1 MVAYYGETTKMFKKQ
16 LAVFAIM
23 MMFSICAFSATQED
37 YGVLKGSI
45 PQTVQQ
51 NGREEAVTT
60 FDYLWYWPA
69 EAGSFNAEEWQFA
82 PQLQPGSDGNYT
94 AHFRDVALGAAI
106 TVNCNGLVSGETW
119 SATWTSPTGAVKGT
133 STLTY
138 QNGCFYGGLWYTCEC
153 GWPPYIS
160 TNIFTFYTTI
170 QCSDTGVWTV
180 DLAHNGETYATK
192 QINILPQVDE
202 SRFPQKYSQLNYYD
216 NYDHICHGQDA
227 DNYGKIY
234 NCDAEDTSMFHY
246 TIAEKGCA
254 LTAACTILGYHGVIV
269 DPPTLNQWLIDPV
282 NNGYT
287 DYGSLRGKKV
297 ADYAFSKGVNVQ
309 YRGRKLTAP
318 APDELLQD
326 ICKYGPQMVEI
337 RDVPL
342 HWATT
347 VGKTEDLYLWKIIEP
362 SGGVNGYA
370 YRLYDEL
377 AFSGPEEDFTDRLNG
392 IQFEFFCPVEAIVVD
407 PLGRRL
413 GFDPIKNETFNEI
426 PWSAYGGPVRDM
438 DAVEMTDQPKEI
450 EIVGAVNGDYTV
462 EITGT
467 GSGKYGFKV
476 WADNSLRQ
484 SFSKTLASEIYISSN
499 EVHTYSVH
507 YDNNDLSAAIASG
520 GFDGGGQRPK
530 DVNKFLSYANPSDSQ
545 TDLPA
550 GTTTFPLMIFYGN
563 NAITS
568 TFKATMN
575 GIDIANLFS
584 PTAGNYETVNLP
596 LSAGRNV
603 LSLST
608 DGNLP
613 SRIATDT
620 DRLVFIVK

>member
-1 MVAYYGETTKMFKKQ
+1 MFKKQ

-23 MMFSICAFSATQED
+23 MAMISICALSATQEN
-37 YGVLKGSI
+37 YGVIKGSKPSTI
-45 PQTVQQ
+45 
-51 NGREEAVTT
+51 GRNDRIEAAATT

-82 PQLQPGSDGNYT
+82 PQLQPGTDGNYT

-106 TVNCNGLVSGETW
+106 TVNCSGLESGETW

-180 DLAHNGETYATK
+180 DLAHNGVIYATK

-216 NYDHICHGQDA
+216 NYDHICHNPA
-227 DNYGKIY
+227 DY
-234 NCDAEDTSMFHY
+234 NKVVYCAADDTSMFHFS
-246 TIAEKGCA
+246 IADQGCA

-269 DPPTLNQWLIDPV
+269 DPPTLNQWLIS

-287 DYGSLRGKKV
+287 KYDGLDNGGSILPYKI

-309 YRGRKLTAP
+309 FRGRLLRAP
-318 APDELLQD
+318 TSDELVDDL
-326 ICKYGPQMVEI
+326 CKYGPQMAEI
-337 RDVPL
+337 RDNPR
-342 HWATT
+342 HWVTA
-347 VGKTEDLYLWKIIEP
+347 VGKTEDLYLWKTIDP

-370 YRLYDEL
+370 YRLYDEI
-377 AFSGPEEDFTDRLNG
+377 AFSGPQEDFTDRLNG
-392 IQFEFFCPVEAIVVD
+392 IHFDFYCPIEAFVT
-407 PLGRRL
+407 
-413 GFDPIKNETFNEI
+413 DPIGRKLGYDPVNNKTYDEI
-426 PWSAYGGPVRDM
+426 PWSGYGGPLRDLSQAELL
-438 DAVEMTDQPKEI
+438 DPPKEI
-450 EIVGAVNGDYTV
+450 EIVAAINGDYLLK
-462 EITGT
+462 ITGT
-467 GSGKYGFKV
+467 AIGKYGIGV
-476 WADNSLRQ
+476 STHSASRQ
-484 SFSKTLASEIYISSN
+484 SHSSTLANNVLTSPN
-499 EVHTYSVH
+499 EVHSYSVH
-507 YDNNDLSAAIASG
+507 YDSSNLSATYVSG

-550 GTTTFPLMIFYGN
+550 GTTTFPLMVFYGN

-568 TFKATMN
+568 TFKASLN
-575 GIDIANLFS
+575 GVDITNLFS
-584 PTAGNYETVNLP
+584 PTAGNHETVNLP
-596 LSAGRNV
+596 LGPGRNV
-603 LSLST
+603 LSLSA

-613 SRIATDT
+613 SRVATDT